1 MEAKVAVCSAT
12 DPWGS
17 PGASI
22 RLSVCCP
29 LLSVRLSVSSFT
41 LHLSLALLCSSTLE
55 LRLPP
60 LLRLSQFRDSSLWS
74 HISFALL
81 TLKLTSHKFVDFGC
95 VGCLKAVLSSL
106 QSFLWPEIR
115 SIPPSGDCTV
125 RQGRSFPYC
134 ELNRCLVIALYLCGL
149 AVYYCLNLSSGVL
162 AGASMS
168 LNNCLF
174 LWCCQHI
181 VFLNRQWKEIVRT
194 EQNKETRKTAH
205 YLGGIIHSRGKRWEQ
220 IHVEIFNIN
229 SFYFIWTFFQ
239 KIQFISLKN
248 ISLKQYN
255 SVLLDFYIRLS
266 VIKLF
271 PCRAYSLAGLDAWQ
285 SPWRHIS
292 PII

>member
-1 MEAKVAVCSAT
+1 MLSTAHAVVCVFVCVGQRWQEIISTVWEERCRVEAKVAVCSAT
-12 DPWGS
+12 DPW
-17 PGASI
+17 SI
-22 RLSVCCP
+22 HPPVC
-29 LLSVRLSVSSFT
+29 LLSPALCLSPCLLLLHSSSIPGFFM
-41 LHLSLALLCSSTLE
+41 HIYSGAHIPW
-55 LRLPP
+55 LPP

-81 TLKLTSHKFVDFGC
+81 PLRLTSQVCWFSAENQDGFG
-95 VGCLKAVLSSL
+95 VGCLEAVLSSL

-149 AVYYCLNLSSGVL
+149 AVYYCLNLSSSVL

-205 YLGGIIHSRGKRWEQ
+205 
-220 IHVEIFNIN
+220 
-229 SFYFIWTFFQ
+229 
-239 KIQFISLKN
+239 
-248 ISLKQYN
+248 
-255 SVLLDFYIRLS
+255 
-266 VIKLF
+266 
-271 PCRAYSLAGLDAWQ
+271 
-285 SPWRHIS
+285 
-292 PII
+292 